1 MSNIR
6 TKLNFDKVRNELAN
20 EYMLRKQTL
29 AQIQGTDNLVPRL
42 VWKQPIQ
49 PKTTEL
55 PSGPNLY
62 ATQRGTVSSSATKA
76 IMQDRSDD
84 LIADFVQNSIIA
96 QGINERIGIK
106 DAAGMYDKFAGKIH
120 QYLDD
125 KRLTNIAKSVRAK
138 LKADE
143 AFNNQKV
150 VKKAIEAEANILIK
164 RIEKDFGVKMP
175 QAEADKLIRMKFKE
189 LMEKQK

>member
-1 MSNIR
+1 
-6 TKLNFDKVRNELAN
+6 
-20 EYMLRKQTL
+20 MLRKQTL

-42 VWKQPIQ
+42 VWKQPLQ

-62 ATQRGTVSSSATKA
+62 GTQRGTVSTSATKA

-96 QGINERIGIK
+96 QGINERIGIR
-106 DAAGMYDKFAGKIH
+106 DAAGMYDRFAGKIH

-125 KRLTNIAKSVRAK
+125 KRLTNIGMRVRKK
-138 LKADE
+138 LLVDDAI
-143 AFNNQKV
+143 ANQNM

-175 QAEADKLIRMKFKE
+175 KDQAEKLVALKYKE
-189 LMEKQK
+189 IMEKCNG